1 MILFMLACATTP
13 TTPTAAPDPDARVR
27 AYAQDVARICA
38 EREPEILAAAQESCE
53 GPSRGAQMAAQAVA
67 DWYAAAYPLKP
78 EEVGPRSK
86 IPVVCEPEP
95 PNGLGAMS
103 PTVEPE
109 FAPDPKLAGIG
120 QAALRSE
127 EARQAYETQPDDQ
140 TRRTWTEALGALQQL
155 CVDFPTSADK
165 G

>member
-1 MILFMLACATTP
+1 MLACATTP
-13 TTPTAAPDPDARVR
+13 TSPTTTPDPDARVR

-38 EREPEILAAAQESCE
+38 EREPEILAAAQASCE

-78 EEVGPRSK
+78 EEVGPRAK
-86 IPVVCEPEP
+86 VPVVCEPEP
-95 PNGLGAMS
+95 PSGLGAMS

-109 FAPDPKLAGIG
+109 FASDPKLAAIG

-127 EARQAYETQPDDQ
+127 EARQNYDAQPDEQ
-140 TRRTWTEALGALQQL
+140 TRRSWTEALGALQQL
-155 CVDFPTSADK
+155 CVDFPTGEDK